1 MRRPFQVLVML
12 FIFIGSI
19 LKIELVWELADFF
32 NGIMVLPNLIA
43 LLFLSKKVVRLLGNY
58 NKGIPYEQMRYQK

>member
-1 MRRPFQVLVML
+1 
-12 FIFIGSI
+12 
-19 LKIELVWELADFF
+19 
-32 NGIMVLPNLIA
+32 MVLPNLIA